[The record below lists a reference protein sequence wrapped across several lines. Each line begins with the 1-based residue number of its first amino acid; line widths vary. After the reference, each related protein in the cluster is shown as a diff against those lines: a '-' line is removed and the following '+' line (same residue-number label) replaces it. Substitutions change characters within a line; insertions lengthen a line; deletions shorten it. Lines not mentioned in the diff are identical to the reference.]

1 MEQLSELLA
10 PFPLTT
16 QVLIILFG
24 SVISAKVIELTGRWI
39 ADAVETTAGSV
50 RRIILREIYVPLY
63 VSVFLYGLFLS
74 LQLIGAPILSLFESV
89 ILSVIIVLW
98 TRVGIHAGSKS
109 LEEIKER
116 DSQYEFAPVF
126 KNLWSAAV
134 VIVAIFSSGTSI

>member
-1 MEQLSELLA
+1 M
-10 PFPLTT
+10 
-16 QVLIILFG
+16 
-24 SVISAKVIELTGRWI
+24 ISAKVIELTGRWI

-98 TRVGIHAGSKS
+98 TRVGIHA
-109 LEEIKER
+109 
-116 DSQYEFAPVF
+116 
-126 KNLWSAAV
+126 
-134 VIVAIFSSGTSI
+134 